1 MLNKLIP
8 IVGLLLCSCGIASQ
22 LTSGDKVGELSVGE
36 HLVSIDSSGS
46 GHFASA
52 TIDAELQP
60 RLAAAF
66 AAGEAPSYPLI
77 GRDHAQWIRSLD
89 IVASSD
95 DGWYSLTAKALAPYP
110 IKLSVSKRNAQGEYL
125 IAETDSEVFNRAT
138 HFASVLEK
146 VELRNGDVLIV
157 SAPRSS
163 DEFDSLP
170 KEIRR
175 KENDAVI
182 EQRENQQRIESAE
195 RPAHWP
201 RS

>member
-8 IVGLLLCSCGIASQ
+8 TVGLLLCSCGISDPV
-22 LTSGDKVGELSVGE
+22 TSVSSFGDECFYELSVGE
-36 HLVSIDSSGS
+36 HLINIDSSGE
-46 GHFASA
+46 GHFASD

-77 GRDHAQWIRSLD
+77 GRDHRQWIRSLD
-89 IVASSD
+89 IIASSD
-95 DGWYSLTAKALAPYP
+95 VGWYSLTAKALAPYP
-110 IKLSVSKRNAQGEYL
+110 IHLSLSKRNAQGEYL
-125 IAETDSEVFNRAT
+125 IAEINSEAFNRST

-163 DEFDSLP
+163 D
-170 KEIRR
+170 
-175 KENDAVI
+175 
-182 EQRENQQRIESAE
+182 
-195 RPAHWP
+195 
-201 RS
+201 